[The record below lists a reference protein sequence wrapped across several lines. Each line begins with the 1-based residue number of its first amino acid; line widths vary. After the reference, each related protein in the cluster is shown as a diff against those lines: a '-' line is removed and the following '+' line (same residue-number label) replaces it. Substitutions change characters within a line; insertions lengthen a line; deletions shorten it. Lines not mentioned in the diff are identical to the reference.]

1 MDSKIKFGIIG
12 CSRIAK
18 RSTIPAIIKS
28 EFAEIE
34 IIGSRS
40 LDKAKTFSNEFNS
53 QKFGTYEDV
62 ISDDSVDAVY
72 ISTPIGTHEEWAI
85 KAASAGKHILCEKSS
100 TTSFESA
107 KKMIEHSKQNNVRI
121 LEGFVFRFHPQHQ
134 KVKELIDNNKIGDLV
149 SFNGSFGFP
158 VFPEGDIR
166 YDLKL
171 GGGFLN
177 DSGCYPI
184 NASRMIFEEEPIGVS
199 CNLSIDAKT
208 GVDVRGTSYMIYGN
222 KKTASITY
230 GNGNYYQSK
239 YNVWGTEG
247 INLITKITNATI
259 KKQLTD
265 SQSGFR
271 AYSKKALNELNPSE
285 LGMGISTEI
294 LIKASARNFRISE
307 VPIKIIY
314 DGDTSTHNPVLHG
327 SSVLLSTIKF
337 TSIEHPLKFYGIPS
351 LIFFAIGLFFI
362 YFSAQYYT
370 EFGRLNTNLTL
381 IGAGTTLIAVVLLI
395 TGILLFSLVSV
406 VREKN

>member
-1 MDSKIKFGIIG
+1 MHSKIKFGIIG

-18 RSTIPAIIKS
+18 RSVIPAITTS

-34 IIGSRS
+34 MIGSRS
-40 LDKAKTFSNEFNS
+40 IDKAKIFSDEFNCE
-53 QKFGTYEDV
+53 KYGTFEDV

-158 VFPEGDIR
+158 AFPEGDIR
-166 YDLKL
+166 YDSKL

-199 CNLSIDAKT
+199 CILSIDAKT
-208 GVDVRGTSYMIYGN
+208 GVDIRGTSYIIFEN
-222 KKTASITY
+222 EKTASITY
-230 GNGNYYQSK
+230 GNGNYYQAM
-239 YNVWGTEG
+239 YNIWGSEG
-247 INLITKITNATI
+247 IISLE
-259 KKQLTD
+259 
-265 SQSGFR
+265 R
-271 AYSKKALNELNPSE
+271 AYSVPPDFKTKVN
-285 LGMGISTEI
+285 IQYSTENNWDGRKSENYQI
-294 LIKASARNFRISE
+294 NAVDHFTEMINAFCLEISGNKKSSFNFEEELKNQAKVMDAHRISSNE
-307 VPIKIIY
+307 KRFV
-314 DGDTSTHNPVLHG
+314 
-327 SSVLLSTIKF
+327 
-337 TSIEHPLKFYGIPS
+337 S
-351 LIFFAIGLFFI
+351 LDEI
-362 YFSAQYYT
+362 
-370 EFGRLNTNLTL
+370 N
-381 IGAGTTLIAVVLLI
+381 
-395 TGILLFSLVSV
+395 
-406 VREKN
+406 

>member
-1 MDSKIKFGIIG
+1 LDSKIKFGIIG

-18 RSTIPAIIKS
+18 QSVVPAIIKS

-100 TTSFESA
+100 TISFESA
-107 KKMIEHSKQNNVRI
+107 KKMTRYCKQNNVRI
-121 LEGFVFRFHPQHQ
+121 IEGFAFRFHPQHQ
-134 KVKELIDNNKIGDLV
+134 KVKELIDSNRIGDLV

-158 VFPEGDIR
+158 AFPEGDIR
-166 YDLKL
+166 YDSKL

-208 GVDVRGTSYMIYGN
+208 GVDVRGTSYMIYEN
-222 KKTASITY
+222 EKTASITY
-230 GNGNYYQSK
+230 CNGSYYQSK
-239 YNVWGTEG
+239 YKVWGTDG
-247 INLITKITNATI
+247 IISLE
-259 KKQLTD
+259 
-265 SQSGFR
+265 R
-271 AYSKKALNELNPSE
+271 AYSVPPDFKTNVNVQY
-285 LGMGISTEI
+285 STENNWDSKKSENYQI
-294 LIKASARNFRISE
+294 NAVDHFTEMIDAFYLEISGNKKSSFNFEEELENQAKVMEAHRISSNE
-307 VPIKIIY
+307 KRFV
-314 DGDTSTHNPVLHG
+314 
-327 SSVLLSTIKF
+327 
-337 TSIEHPLKFYGIPS
+337 S
-351 LIFFAIGLFFI
+351 LDEI
-362 YFSAQYYT
+362 
-370 EFGRLNTNLTL
+370 N
-381 IGAGTTLIAVVLLI
+381 
-395 TGILLFSLVSV
+395 
-406 VREKN
+406 